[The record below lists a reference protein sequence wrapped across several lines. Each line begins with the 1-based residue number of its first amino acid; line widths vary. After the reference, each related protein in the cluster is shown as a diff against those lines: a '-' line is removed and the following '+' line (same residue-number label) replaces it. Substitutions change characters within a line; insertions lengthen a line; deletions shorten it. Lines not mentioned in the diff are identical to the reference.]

1 MLNYQRVRLQK
12 SLDVEDEWWRDVGL
26 KIVSAKFSAATLW
39 GMNSSTLKIPHF
51 EWKLIFQPLFGRV
64 CVHSPARWN
73 ASTRWS
79 CRSRNQDRW
88 RNRLGRTG
96 KDMRE
101 IKPQSGEN
109 QQMIKSCS
117 NSKKGQKSNAGHVM
131 TWWTCVDFTHA
142 TAPWPSQEWQHTPVL
157 SLMAEFFQFR
167 SPLCSIHVYTYT
179 YM

>member
-117 NSKKGQKSNAGHVM
+117 NSKKRSEKQC
-131 TWWTCVDFTHA
+131 WTCHDMVDMCGFHA
-142 TAPWPSQEWQHTPVL
+142 CHGPMTEPG
-157 SLMAEFFQFR
+157 MA
-167 SPLCSIHVYTYT
+167 TYSSS
-179 YM
+179 